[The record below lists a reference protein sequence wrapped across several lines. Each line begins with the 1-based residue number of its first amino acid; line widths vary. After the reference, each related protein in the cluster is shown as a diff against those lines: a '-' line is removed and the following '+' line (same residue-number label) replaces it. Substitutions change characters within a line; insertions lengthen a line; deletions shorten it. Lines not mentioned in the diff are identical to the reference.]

1 MKLDFLFCFCL
12 SFFFM
17 LFDDDTADTLGP
29 DPQNEIFSAYS
40 QIKLVNFYIR
50 TEKRAKYISRISLLR
65 HNFHCYAV
73 KAIILKLWAL
83 ILDQVYQAY
92 SGFLVPFICELP
104 NNTYKGLSSPSESA
118 EHHPK
123 ATAKATVTFLGCEN
137 AGFLMYANP

>member
-1 MKLDFLFCFCL
+1 
-12 SFFFM
+12 M

-65 HNFHCYAV
+65 HNFQCYAV
-73 KAIILKLWAL
+73 KAIVLKLWAL

-104 NNTYKGLSSPSESA
+104 NNTY
-118 EHHPK
+118 
-123 ATAKATVTFLGCEN
+123 
-137 AGFLMYANP
+137 